1 MARSAGRGCAVSS
14 GGCGPHIFLGIA
26 LEPIALWAEGK
37 LSPAN
42 VRPTGY
48 LAVAIDSSRGH
59 SVTNASDILIERLIA
74 WGVDTVFGLPGDGIN
89 GVFEALRKNQ
99 EKIRFIHVRHEEAA
113 AFMAC
118 AYAKF
123 TGRIGVCIATSGP
136 GGIHLL
142 NGLYDAKMD
151 QAPVLAITGMQHSD
165 LIGTFTQQDVAL
177 DRLFMDVAVYDE
189 RVMSGAHMESVADL
203 AIRSALSQRG
213 VAHITIPVDVQVQ
226 EVKKG
231 RSERNP
237 IHHTSAVPAYFHE
250 SPSRVELEHAADILN
265 RGKKIAILAG
275 QGALHATEELEE
287 TAELL
292 GAPVVKALLGKA
304 AVPDDSPY
312 TTGGIGLLGTEP
324 SQDALEGCD
333 TLLMVGT
340 SFPYIEFL
348 PEPGSVKCVQIE
360 LDPQRI
366 SLRYPADVGLVGDAK
381 SCLRALRP
389 LLQTH
394 EKSFLEKAQQSKAE
408 WQKLMEERGTRPD
421 KPMKPQVVG
430 WELGKRI
437 PANAI
442 VTSDSGTITT
452 WWARFVP
459 ALRGQ
464 MHSCSGNLATMACGL
479 PYAIGAAVAYPD
491 RPVFCIIGDGGL
503 SMLLGE
509 LITVAAYKLNIKILV
524 IKNNTLGQIKWEQM
538 VFLGNPEYACDLY
551 PADFVAIARGAGID
565 AVHIEDPASCGAQL
579 DGVVSRREPV
589 LIEAVVDQFTPPMP
603 AKVKASQAMKL
614 GEALVRGEPNRSKIV
629 ITNTHDKI
637 RELV

>member
-1 MARSAGRGCAVSS
+1 M
-14 GGCGPHIFLGIA
+14 
-26 LEPIALWAEGK
+26 
-37 LSPAN
+37 
-42 VRPTGY
+42 
-48 LAVAIDSSRGH
+48 
-59 SVTNASDILIERLIA
+59 TNASDVLIERLIA

-89 GVFEALRKNQ
+89 GVFEALRKNK

-151 QAPVLAITGMQHSD
+151 HAAVLAITGMQHSD

-177 DRLFMDVAVYDE
+177 DKLFMDVADFNE
-189 RVMSGAHMESVADL
+189 RVMNGAHMESVADL
-203 AIRSALSQRG
+203 AIRTALSRRG
-213 VAHITIPVDVQVQ
+213 VAHITIPIDVQVQ
-226 EVKKG
+226 EAKKG

-237 IHHTSAVPAYFHE
+237 IHHTSAVPAYFE
-250 SPSRVELEHAADILN
+250 ELPSRIELEHAADILN
-265 RGKKIAILAG
+265 RGEKVVILTG
-275 QGALHATEELEE
+275 QGGLHATEELEQI
-287 TAELL
+287 AEIL
-292 GAPVVKALLGKA
+292 GAPIVKALLGKA

-333 TLLMVGT
+333 TLFMVGT

-348 PEPGSVKCVQIE
+348 PAPGSVKSVQIDI
-360 LDPQRI
+360 DPQRI
-366 SLRYPADVGLVGDAK
+366 SLRFPTDVGMVGDAK
-381 SCLRALRP
+381 SCLRALVP
-389 LLQTH
+389 LLKPH
-394 EKSFLEKAQQSKAE
+394 RKDFLQKAQKAKGE
-408 WQKLMEERGTRPD
+408 WEKLLEERGTRND
-421 KPMKPQVVG
+421 KPMKPQVIG

-437 PANAI
+437 PSNAI

-452 WWARFVP
+452 WWARYVP

-464 MHSCSGNLATMACGL
+464 KHSCSGNLATMACGL
-479 PYAIGAAVAYPD
+479 PYAIAAAAAHPD

-509 LITVAAYKLNIKILV
+509 LITVAAYKLNIKIIV

-565 AVHIEDPASCGAQL
+565 AVQIDDPSTCGSQL
-579 DGVVSRREPV
+579 DSVLSRREPV

-603 AKVKASQAMKL
+603 AKIKASQAVKL
-614 GEALVRGEPNRSKIV
+614 AEALVRGEPNRSKV
-629 ITNTHDKI
+629 AITNAHDKI